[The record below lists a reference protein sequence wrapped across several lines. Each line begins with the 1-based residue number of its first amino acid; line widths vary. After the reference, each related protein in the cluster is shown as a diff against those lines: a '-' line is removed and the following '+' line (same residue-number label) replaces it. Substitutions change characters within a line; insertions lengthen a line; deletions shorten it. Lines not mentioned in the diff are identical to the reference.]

1 MKLFKSF
8 LAPELDAF
16 IVYRKGLGYDTRTIR
31 SMLSIFDRYISD
43 QPDPSAVWQPFFYLK
58 LRNEIGLGP
67 SSVNSLLYAA
77 RCFLDYMRRKQ
88 ALPNNPIKDVPCL
101 PRQAFIPFVFSPEQV
116 DQLLDTVCRRIRKSP
131 RYFIKDLS
139 EYLVFVLLARCGMR
153 INEPLRLKIKDY
165 RPEEKTLYIE
175 KTKFKKDRL
184 IPIPIAAAEAIENYL
199 SIRQQWTEYTAN
211 PYLFIGGKQ
220 KRLGDQ
226 RIRYVFHNMLSLNAI
241 HRSRRLIG
249 NTIFGNPTP
258 HSLRHS
264 FAVNTLNAAV
274 ARGESAQNVL
284 PVLAAYM
291 GHVEYRHTMKYLKV
305 IDAESGA
312 SLLNFA
318 GTQREKV

>member
-1 MKLFKSF
+1 MKQFKSF

-16 IVYRKGLGYDTRTIR
+16 ILYRKVLGYDTRILRT
-31 SMLSIFDRYISD
+31 MLLIIDRYVSD
-43 QPDPSAVWQPFFYLK
+43 QPDASVIWQPAFYLK
-58 LRNEIGLGP
+58 LRNEIELEP
-67 SSVNSLLYAA
+67 CSVNSLLSAA
-77 RCFLDYMRRKQ
+77 RGFFDYLSRKQ
-88 ALPNNPIKDVPCL
+88 YIANNPLKDVPSF
-101 PRQAFIPFVFSPEQV
+101 PRHAFIPFVFSPEQV
-116 DQLLDTVCRRIRKSP
+116 DQLLDTLCRRIRKSP
-131 RYFIKDLS
+131 RYFIKDLG
-139 EYLVFVLLARCGMR
+139 EYVVIVLLARCGLR
-153 INEPLRLKIKDY
+153 ISEPLRLKIKDY
-165 RPEEKTLYIE
+165 RPKEKTLYIE

-184 IPIPIAAAEAIENYL
+184 IPIPTTAAEAIENYL
-199 SIRQQWTEYTAN
+199 SIREQMAAYTAN

-220 KRLGDQ
+220 KKLGDQ
-226 RIRYVFHNMLSLNAI
+226 RIRNLFHDALRLNGI
-241 HRSRRLIG
+241 HRNRQLIG
-249 NTIFGNPTP
+249 DTIFGNPTP

-318 GTQREKV
+318 STQREKV